1 MNGKKAKQI
10 RKKSRQLV
18 VDWLQTMLVEKE
30 VKKLSVDNIEKYLPD
45 ETHFYANNK
54 LMISAYTPRWFAQRL
69 KKSNKKLQDI
79 TWQDIESLG

>member
-18 VDWLQTMLVEKE
+18 VDWLQTMLVKEE

-54 LMISAYTPRWFAQRL
+54 LMVSAYTPRWFAQRI
-69 KKSNKKLQDI
+69 KKYNKKLQDI
-79 TWQDIESLG
+79 TWQDIESLE

>member
-1 MNGKKAKQI
+1 MNGKKAKRI

-18 VDWLQTMLVEKE
+18 VDWLQTMLVKEE

-54 LMISAYTPRWFAQRL
+54 LMVSAYTPRWFAQRI
-69 KKSNKKLQDI
+69 KKSNKNLQDI

>member
-1 MNGKKAKQI
+1 MNGKKSKQI

-18 VDWLQTMLVEKE
+18 VDWLKTMLVEEE

-45 ETHFYANNK
+45 QTHFYANNK
-54 LMISAYTPRWFAQRL
+54 LMVSAYTPRWFAQRI
-69 KKSNKKLQDI
+69 KKSNKNLKDI

>member
-1 MNGKKAKQI
+1 MNGKKAKKI

-18 VDWLQTMLVEKE
+18 VDWLQTMLVKEE
-30 VKKLSVDNIEKYLPD
+30 VKKLSVDNIEKYLPN

-54 LMISAYTPRWFAQRL
+54 LMVSAYTPRWFAQRI
-69 KKSNKKLQDI
+69 KKSNKNLQDI